1 MRIFF
6 IFIILILI
14 SQKLYSQDLFKSSFN
29 NIEFFSTNIDNDKE
43 LRINE
48 LKKDILLSIL
58 KKTLDEEKYKEISL
72 KLNESLINSFVKNV
86 IINDEKIINNKY
98 FSKVKINFNKKK
110 LINYFR
116 LNKTSYVE
124 YLPDSFLL
132 IIYEKDG
139 INNNLFSSKNSFYY
153 YFLQNQENN
162 NIFQIPNLDIND
174 RYLLNKDDILNKNYK
189 KIKFFSEKYNSLET
203 IIVIADI
210 EKNFVNYEIL
220 LLSRNEII
228 QKKLEFSEFNHLK
241 FFNILKLQSIDLWKK
256 INNIQNQKLNILS
269 CNINYYNLLEL
280 KEIRNRL
287 DNISLIRNYISEN
300 INYKNIEYKI
310 NYYGNYKILLKIF
323 KINNLKIN
331 KSKDSC
337 FISLL

>member
-110 LINYFR
+110 INQ
-116 LNKTSYVE
+116 
-124 YLPDSFLL
+124 
-132 IIYEKDG
+132 
-139 INNNLFSSKNSFYY
+139 LF
-153 YFLQNQENN
+153 
-162 NIFQIPNLDIND
+162 
-174 RYLLNKDDILNKNYK
+174 
-189 KIKFFSEKYNSLET
+189 
-203 IIVIADI
+203 
-210 EKNFVNYEIL
+210 
-220 LLSRNEII
+220 
-228 QKKLEFSEFNHLK
+228 
-241 FFNILKLQSIDLWKK
+241 
-256 INNIQNQKLNILS
+256 
-269 CNINYYNLLEL
+269 
-280 KEIRNRL
+280 
-287 DNISLIRNYISEN
+287 
-300 INYKNIEYKI
+300 
-310 NYYGNYKILLKIF
+310 
-323 KINNLKIN
+323 
-331 KSKDSC
+331 
-337 FISLL
+337 